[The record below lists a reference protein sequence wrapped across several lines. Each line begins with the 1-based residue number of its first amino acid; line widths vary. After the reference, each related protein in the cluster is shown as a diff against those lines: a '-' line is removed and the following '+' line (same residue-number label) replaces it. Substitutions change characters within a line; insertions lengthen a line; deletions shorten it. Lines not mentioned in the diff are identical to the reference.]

1 MTSQN
6 VGTDV
11 LRTLHRIHRQLTD
24 LKERLRRGPSQV
36 RASEASV
43 TLRQDQ
49 LAQVQADTKAARM
62 TADAKQLQLKEG
74 EERIDD
80 LKRQLNMERK
90 KMSNREYQV
99 LMDQIAA
106 HEMTNS
112 VLTDEI
118 LEGLEKIDE
127 LQEKIT
133 EAEKMLAKAREKA
146 QQVHREVEQQRPLI
160 EGDLKRLEA
169 ELKECEAA
177 LPASVRELYQRVV
190 RQRGED
196 ALAAVEGEYCSGCHQ
211 HVPVNVCAEI
221 MLSHPMFCKT
231 CGRLLY
237 MPEDRSVGKEAAG

>member
-6 VGTDV
+6 VSTDV

-24 LKERLRRGPSQV
+24 LRERLRRGPNQV

-43 TLRQDQ
+43 TLREDE
-49 LAQVQADTKAARM
+49 LARVQADAKAARM
-62 TADAKQLQLKEG
+62 AADGKQLQLKGG
-74 EERIDD
+74 EAKIEE
-80 LKRQLNMERK
+80 LKRKLNAAK
-90 KMSNREYQV
+90 SNREYQA
-99 LMDQIAA
+99 LKDQMAA
-106 HEMTNS
+106 QEMTNS

-127 LQEKIT
+127 LEVKAVQV
-133 EAEKMLAKAREKA
+133 EKMLAKAREKA
-146 QQVHREVEQQRPLI
+146 QEVHREVDQQRPLI

-196 ALAAVEGEYCSGCHQ
+196 ALAAVENEYCSGCHQ

-221 MLSHPMFCKT
+221 ILSHPMFCKT

-237 MPEDRSVGKEAAG
+237 MPEDRSVGKRTAE